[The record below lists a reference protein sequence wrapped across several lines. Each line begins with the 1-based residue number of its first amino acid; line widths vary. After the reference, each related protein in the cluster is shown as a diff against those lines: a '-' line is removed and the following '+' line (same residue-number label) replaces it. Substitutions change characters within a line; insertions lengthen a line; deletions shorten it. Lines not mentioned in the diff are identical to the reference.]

1 MMDDNR
7 SVYERLNS
15 IESNQ
20 STAQVQNEEILKLLK
35 SLSKDSEVNSNIVNQ
50 SYRQISKQQLLK
62 NFIKSSKNE
71 YLWHGKR
78 EEFSKYKTI
87 VSLLYF
93 DLIIIGIISTI
104 ITSVTFKLYSTFS
117 LLENIWLIFA
127 FIMFLY
133 AVKTK
138 RVISDFS
145 LKKYS
150 DIIFIRDAYG
160 IFEKTNKKKKKIRFF
175 EIITCIAVIGNIIS
189 IWIQG
194 DGEIAISAIIFELIF
209 LCLIIVSFYS
219 YKKLFSMYDCFILI
233 TGKNTLNTKTV
244 KFIFDIKENKFAP
257 YEEYKEKLKDYF

>member
-35 SLSKDSEVNSNIVNQ
+35 SLNKEPEVNANIVSQ

-62 NFIKSSKNE
+62 NFIKSSKKE
-71 YLWHGKR
+71 YLWHGKK
-78 EEFSKYKTI
+78 EEFTKCKTI

-104 ITSVTFKLYSTFS
+104 ITSVTFKMYSTFS
-117 LLENIWLIFA
+117 LFENIWLIFS

-138 RVISDFS
+138 IVISDFS

-150 DIIFIRDAYG
+150 NIIFIRDAYG
-160 IFEKTNKKKKKIRFF
+160 ILEKTNKKKIRFF
-175 EIITCIAVIGNIIS
+175 EIITCIAVIGNIIL

-194 DGEIAISAIIFELIF
+194 DGEIAISAIIFELFF

-219 YKKLFSMYDCFILI
+219 YNKLFSMYDCFVLI
-233 TGKNTLNTKTV
+233 TGKNTLNTKIV

>member
-62 NFIKSSKNE
+62 NFIKSSKKE

-150 DIIFIRDAYG
+150 DIIFIRGD
-160 IFEKTNKKKKKIRFF
+160 IKTFF
-175 EIITCIAVIGNIIS
+175 
-189 IWIQG
+189 
-194 DGEIAISAIIFELIF
+194 
-209 LCLIIVSFYS
+209 VSF
-219 YKKLFSMYDCFILI
+219 I
-233 TGKNTLNTKTV
+233 
-244 KFIFDIKENKFAP
+244 
-257 YEEYKEKLKDYF
+257 